1 MRVAVVGQITRDLV
15 LTVDHVPGP
24 TNTTRVRERRE
35 NLGGKGG
42 NQAVGL
48 AQLGVP
54 VSLLGVVGDDQVGRR
69 VLDQARSDG
78 IDTSLVVRRSGT
90 ETALVV
96 NIVDSEG
103 QWHYLESMP
112 PATLLAEPDVAAAQ
126 ALDVASAVLVQLQ
139 QPTSTALAA
148 ARRAHA
154 AGARVLLDGAPEDER
169 QRDALLAAAD
179 IVRADTREA
188 EKLTG
193 TRVTDAESA
202 LRVGRELLRRGPWMV
217 ALEVSSDGNVFIWH
231 DGEALIPLVDTP
243 VVDTT
248 GAGDALVAGLVAAL
262 LRGQE
267 PRQAAHFAVAAA
279 AATVGHA
286 GGRPNLSAEAIDEQL
301 VKVRE
306 VAAGSGGRDQNVRS

>member
-1 MRVAVVGQITRDLV
+1 VVGQITRDLV
-15 LTVDHVPGP
+15 LTVDQVPAP
-24 TNTTRVRERRE
+24 TNTTRVRERRG

-48 AQLGVP
+48 AQLGVR

-78 IDTSLVVRRSGT
+78 IDTSPVVRRSGT
-90 ETALVV
+90 ETAVVV
-96 NIVDSEG
+96 NIVDGEG

-139 QPTSTALAA
+139 QPTSTA
-148 ARRAHA
+148 RACR
-154 AGARVLLDGAPEDER
+154 GTPCPRCRARVLLLDGAPEDER
-169 QRDALLAAAD
+169 QRDALLATAD
-179 IVRADTREA
+179 TVGADTREA

-202 LRVGRELLRRGPWMV
+202 LRVGRELLRLGPWMV

-231 DGEALIPLVDTP
+231 GGEALIPLVDTP

-262 LRGQE
+262 LRRQE

-279 AATVGHA
+279 AATGDMPA
-286 GGRPNLSAEAIDEQL
+286 GGPTCRPKRSTSNWSKSARSRL
-301 VKVRE
+301 GP
-306 VAAGSGGRDQNVRS
+306 GSGPKM